1 MCGGFY
7 QSPYTQPGN
16 PYMERMAQLQ
26 QAQQPAGG
34 LIRVTGM
41 DGARAYPMQ
50 PNSMAALFDS
60 DRDVFYVKTTD
71 AGGFPTLKAYTFAPV
86 QEQAA
91 QPAGDYVTRAEFN
104 QLKEMIMGVQQSVQ
118 QPDASGK

>member
-1 MCGGFY
+1 MD
-7 QSPYTQPGN
+7 
-16 PYMERMAQLQ
+16 RMAQL
-26 QAQQPAGG
+26 QQPAGG

-104 QLKEMIMGVQQSVQ
+104 QLKEMIMGAQQPVQQH
-118 QPDASGK
+118 DASGK